1 MKLSEIRKELL
12 EARKLSPAELEK
24 LIRQKKREL
33 MELRFQASIG
43 QLSQNHRIREIRR
56 SIARLLTVWNEKRRQ
71 NA

>member
-1 MKLSEIRKELL
+1 MKLSEIRKELS

-43 QLSQNHRIREIRR
+43 QLSQNHRIRETQR

-71 NA
+71 DA